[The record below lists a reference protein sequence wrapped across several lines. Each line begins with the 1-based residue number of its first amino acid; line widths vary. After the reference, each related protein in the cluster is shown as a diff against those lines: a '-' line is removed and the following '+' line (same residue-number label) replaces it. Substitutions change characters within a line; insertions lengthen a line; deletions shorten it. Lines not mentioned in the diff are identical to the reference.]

1 MVGIKRTNTQETPRL
16 DQQAAQKVEAVAAQR
31 VDAKGESR
39 PTDEVTP
46 AFTHRLLE
54 AARAKD
60 VSSVKGLLTS
70 WVQAQTD
77 FKAISDGLLALSNF
91 LRVFGSGEENPKL
104 YQDVLNLDVPKDRP
118 FDAGTLELKG
128 KDFKDLGTLLGL
140 AGKQH
145 LAGEVDLTNGE
156 NSALKGLVVA
166 SSLGL
171 ATDALKVKMAGW
183 NKMTPK
189 LDNATVSFELG
200 IRKMPSQPNT
210 NFWVVSG
217 VNKAV
222 EWVKNLRISPEA
234 VDWMKQSPLFA
245 GYPREFFAYFMPPVD
260 ANGARISGGRSKFEE
275 DVKKVKI
282 EALSDGEL
290 YAGGPIMRVSGP
302 PAAVEFLET
311 NLMRLVTS
319 WTTVSTAAAQMTVG
333 AEGKPV
339 AYFGPR
345 RAPGGEDTTEAIS
358 KAAAIGGMTVSSD
371 LLAGYLGHAITGTME
386 HSIVLMLKTVLKH
399 DLPPFT
405 AEQKKDAEHFLRATW
420 KATDPKL
427 TEAQLSE
434 KVGAQLEDVLL
445 EAHIFK
451 EYSMK
456 FDKAKSVAL
465 VDTSHPNIGTAGAM
479 LAQKMI
485 WAEKGK
491 TPENDLNAIRVDSGN
506 LLAQGLR
513 FRTVFKDEDM
523 GHIKSLATDGLLP
536 ETVKF
541 FEKVEDELQKVQ
553 NKKLPESFYTLMKAA
568 PESVAETDEERA
580 EIIAM
585 AEQLA
590 SRGGLSK
597 SETVFSGYGAGE
609 KIADSV
615 NTVGRPGI
623 VYKASSITFEGSN
636 GDPLTVNLGKLA
648 SPDKATGPNRELV
661 AKIGDDGKIEQWVI
675 ASPSEVSKLPNG
687 YQRLMRTA
695 FENGQIKVNTSNQK
709 AVEHALQRRG
719 MLSDAMKDGAKAPL
733 VMTDTYKKEWL
744 AVVAESDSSRL
755 GEFSAYF
762 DKMWPTVHLAD

>member
-1 MVGIKRTNTQETPRL
+1 MVGIKRPGTQETPRQ
-16 DQQAAQKVEAVAAQR
+16 DRVTQAKVEGAAPAR
-31 VDAKGESR
+31 AEAKQSSKQ
-39 PTDEVTP
+39 TDEVTP

-60 VSSVKGLLTS
+60 VNEVKGLLTS

-91 LRVFGSGEENPKL
+91 LRVFGSGEEDPKL
-104 YQDVLNLDVPKDRP
+104 YQDVLNLEVPKDRP
-118 FDAGTLELKG
+118 FDPGTLELKARELES
-128 KDFKDLGTLLGL
+128 LGNLLSL
-140 AGKQH
+140 AGKHH
-145 LAGEVDLTNGE
+145 LAGELDLTKGE
-156 NSALKGLVVA
+156 NTALKGLVVA

-183 NKMTPK
+183 NKLTPR
-189 LDNATVSFELG
+189 LDSATVSFELG
-200 IRKMPSQPNT
+200 IRKMPSQPAT

-217 VNKAV
+217 VNKSV
-222 EWVKNLRISPEA
+222 EWVKNLKISPEA

-260 ANGARISGGRSKFEE
+260 AKGVRVPGGRSQFEE
-275 DVKKVKI
+275 DIKKVKI
-282 EALSDGEL
+282 EALSDGEI

-386 HSIVLMLKTVLKH
+386 HSIVLLLKTVLKH
-399 DLPPFT
+399 EMPPFT
-405 AEQKKDAEHFLRATW
+405 ADQKKDAEHYLRAMW
-420 KATDPKL
+420 KATDPNL

-434 KVGAQLEDVLL
+434 KVSAQLEDVLL
-445 EAHIFK
+445 ESHIFK
-451 EYSMK
+451 NYSMK
-456 FDKAKSVAL
+456 YDKAKSVAL
-465 VDTSHPNIGTAGAM
+465 VDTSHPNIGTAGAL
-479 LAQKMI
+479 LAQKMS
-485 WAEKGK
+485 WAERGEA
-491 TPENDLNAIRVDSGN
+491 PENNLAAIRVDSGN

-513 FRTVFKDEDM
+513 FRTVMKDEGM
-523 GHIKSLATDGLLP
+523 GHMNILATDGLLP

-541 FEKVEDELQKVQ
+541 FEKVEDQLQKVK
-553 NKKLPESFYTLMKAA
+553 NGKLPDSFYELMKKA
-568 PESVAETDEERA
+568 PESVAESEEERA
-580 EIIAM
+580 EIIRM

-590 SRGGLSK
+590 SRGGLDAT
-597 SETVFSGYGAGE
+597 ETVFSGYGAGE

-623 VYKASSITFEGSN
+623 VYKASSITFEGAD
-636 GDPLTVNLGKLA
+636 GDPVTVNLGKLA

-695 FENGQIKVNTSNQK
+695 FEHGQVKVNTSNQK
-709 AVEHALQRRG
+709 AVEHAAQRRN
-719 MLSDAMKDGAKAPL
+719 MLSEAMKEGAKAPI
-733 VMTDTYKKEWL
+733 VMSDTYKKEWL
-744 AVVAESDSSRL
+744 AVVKESDPSRVT
-755 GEFSAYF
+755 EFSSYF
-762 DKMWPTVHLAD
+762 DKMWPTVHLGD